1 MQENFIPTDQSR
13 EPVLSVSDNET
24 FYRKLFKFCSYFFT
38 FAGVIISLIFVF
50 FTKIGDGNKRYIHD
64 IFYYFGRIYKED
76 RSIFFANTQISAVA
90 TYFRLSLSTCCAVI
104 TLLGTVTFSVLSFI
118 SLIKTAVKKKSIK
131 YAFPIVCILCY
142 VVGCLLLIGQEYY
155 YVDTNWYENMASY
168 NSSQH
173 YVLRFGKLTSF
184 GLVFSGIAIALGTA
198 SGKLADVDCG
208 NRKNSAD
215 FILNGII
222 VVIAFIIADLA
233 SYSYYI
239 NHYKSGSYMKQ
250 TYKETLLDLPFNF
263 FTALSNVPLTTLI
276 CTFTATCITIA
287 LAVVACVAIVKIVRK
302 DTASVM
308 GLSIASVILSLLLSV
323 LHLIIIIVC
332 NKYSSNP
339 EYYMPLKPIF
349 SFVLSNIMLG
359 VSIFKK
365 AYGKKRIS

>member
-90 TYFRLSLSTCCAVI
+90 TYSRLSLSTCFAVI
-104 TLLGTVTFSVLSFI
+104 TLLGTVTFSVLAFV

-131 YAFPIVCILCY
+131 YAFPVICVLCY
-142 VVGCLLLIGQEYY
+142 VVGCLLLIGQEYSY
-155 YVDTNWYENMASY
+155 LDFTSYRDDALYSAENTHS
-168 NSSQH
+168 
-173 YVLRFGKLTSF
+173 VLRFDKMTSF
-184 GLVFSGIAIALGTA
+184 GLVFSGIAITLGMA
-198 SGKLADVDCG
+198 SGKLAAVDCG

-222 VVIAFIIADLA
+222 VVMAFIIAVLS
-233 SYSYYI
+233 SYSYYVRKM
-239 NHYKSGSYMKQ
+239 NDRY
-250 TYKETLLDLPFNF
+250 YKEIIKAPLLHLPLYFASA
-263 FTALSNVPLTTLI
+263 TNVPLTMLI
-276 CTFTATCITIA
+276 CASTATCITIA

-332 NKYSSNP
+332 NKNSSKP

>member
-38 FAGVIISLIFVF
+38 FSGVIISLIFVF
-50 FTKIGDGNKRYIHD
+50 FTKIGDGYKRYIHD

-76 RSIFFANTQISAVA
+76 RYIHFANTQIDAV
-90 TYFRLSLSTCCAVI
+90 TIYSRLSLSTCFAVI
-104 TLLGTVTFSVLSFI
+104 TLLGTVTFSVLAFV

-131 YAFPIVCILCY
+131 YAFPVICVLCY
-142 VVGCLLLIGQEYY
+142 VVGSLLLIGQEYSY
-155 YVDTNWYENMASY
+155 HDLTSYRYGAENTHS
-168 NSSQH
+168 
-173 YVLRFGKLTSF
+173 VLRFDKMTSF
-184 GLVFSGIAIALGTA
+184 GLVFSGIAIALGTV

-222 VVIAFIIADLA
+222 VVMAFIIAVLS
-233 SYSYYI
+233 SYSYYVSKM
-239 NHYKSGSYMKQ
+239 NDRY
-250 TYKETLLDLPFNF
+250 YKEIRKAPLLDVSFYF
-263 FTALSNVPLTTLI
+263 VSASNVRLTILV
-276 CTFTATCITIA
+276 CAFTATCITIA

-332 NKYSSNP
+332 NKNSSKP

>member
-13 EPVLSVSDNET
+13 EPVLFVSDNET

-50 FTKIGDGNKRYIHD
+50 FTKIGDGYKRYIHD

-76 RSIFFANTQISAVA
+76 RYIHFANTQIDAV
-90 TYFRLSLSTCCAVI
+90 TIYSRLSLSTCFAVI
-104 TLLGTVTFSVLSFI
+104 TLLGTVTFSVLAFV

-131 YAFPIVCILCY
+131 YAFPVICVLCY
-142 VVGCLLLIGQEYY
+142 VVGCLLLIGQEYSY
-155 YVDTNWYENMASY
+155 LDFTSYRDDALYSAENTHS
-168 NSSQH
+168 
-173 YVLRFGKLTSF
+173 VLRFDKMTSF

-198 SGKLADVDCG
+198 SGKLAAVDCG

-222 VVIAFIIADLA
+222 VVMAFIIAVLS
-233 SYSYYI
+233 SYSYYVRKM
-239 NHYKSGSYMKQ
+239 NDRY
-250 TYKETLLDLPFNF
+250 YKEIIKAPLLHLPLYFASA
-263 FTALSNVPLTTLI
+263 TNVPLTTLI
-276 CTFTATCITIA
+276 CASTATCITIA

-332 NKYSSNP
+332 NKNSSKP